1 MFKSLL
7 NFLKNLFAGPTL
19 FDELESYIVA
29 GNPQSAADVEHLER
43 GFYERQNRQMLWHF
57 KE

>member
-1 MFKSLL
+1 MFQSILEFFK
-7 NFLKNLFAGPTL
+7 NFLSAPTL
-19 FDELESYIVA
+19 FDELEAHIVA
-29 GNPQSAADVEHLER
+29 GNPQSQADVEQLER